1 MKRID
6 IFCASQ
12 ASTAICLSM
21 QDQPSSSTSSSI
33 SSCSSSAAIQLGGRA
48 IDRHNPIITRDSRR
62 FTTVPCS
69 SQTPPINPL
78 PYHQLQKTKKSSN
91 NSDHHQ
97 QTKKKDQKK
106 KKKNPNDIA
115 TTTTTNKKII
125 TTSTSSDSIY
135 KNTVTSFVPA
145 DIKRKS
151 SVKPGGDLITPP
163 GSTRY
168 LLSDRA
174 FFDGFSDYNDPVFA
188 LVPGQSNK
196 NITNPADLVLDQQ
209 HQSTASKSS
218 LSSSSSPSEK
228 PPSNQVG
235 VNLMNLFCFVLFF
248 VCLQVVVLR
257 VSLHCK
263 GCAGKLKKH
272 LSRMEGVTSFNI
284 DFAAKKV
291 TIVGDV
297 TPLSVLASVSKVK
310 NAQFWPV
317 PEAAPSSP
325 TATTAVVVPG
335 NNPEMK
341 K

>member
-21 QDQPSSSTSSSI
+21 QDQPSSSI

-69 SQTPPINPL
+69 SQTPPINPV

-106 KKKNPNDIA
+106 KKKKNPNDIA
-115 TTTTTNKKII
+115 TTTTTTNKKII

-135 KNTVTSFVPA
+135 KNTVTSSVPA

-168 LLSDRA
+168 LLSDGA

-209 HQSTASKSS
+209 HQSTTASKPS

-228 PPSNQVG
+228 PPSN
-235 VNLMNLFCFVLFF
+235 
-248 VCLQVVVLR
+248 QVVVLR

-335 NNPEMK
+335 NTPDMK

>member
-21 QDQPSSSTSSSI
+21 QDQPSSST

-69 SQTPPINPL
+69 SQTPPINPV
-78 PYHQLQKTKKSSN
+78 PYHQLQKNKKSSN

-97 QTKKKDQKK
+97 QTKKNDLKKK

-125 TTSTSSDSIY
+125 TTSSDSIY
-135 KNTVTSFVPA
+135 KNTFTSSVPA

-168 LLSDRA
+168 LLSDGA
-174 FFDGFSDYNDPVFA
+174 YFDGFSDYNDPVFA

-209 HQSTASKSS
+209 HQSTTASKSS
-218 LSSSSSPSEK
+218 LSLSSSLSEK
-228 PPSNQVG
+228 PSSN
-235 VNLMNLFCFVLFF
+235 
-248 VCLQVVVLR
+248 QVVVLR

-325 TATTAVVVPG
+325 TATTAVVFPG
-335 NNPEMK
+335 FAKWVWEISGFD
-341 K
+341 

>member
-33 SSCSSSAAIQLGGRA
+33 SSCSSAASIQLGGRA

-62 FTTVPCS
+62 FTTAPCS
-69 SQTPPINPL
+69 SQTPPINPV

-97 QTKKKDQKK
+97 QTKKNDQKKK

-115 TTTTTNKKII
+115 AAAATTTTNKKII
-125 TTSTSSDSIY
+125 TTSTSTSSDSIY
-135 KNTVTSFVPA
+135 KYTVTSHVPT

-168 LLSDRA
+168 LLGEDGAFSD
-174 FFDGFSDYNDPVFA
+174 GLSDYNEPVFA
-188 LVPGQSNK
+188 LVPGQSNQ

-209 HQSTASKSS
+209 NQSTSAAKSS
-218 LSSSSSPSEK
+218 LSSSLSSPPEK
-228 PPSNQVG
+228 PFSNK
-235 VNLMNLFCFVLFF
+235 
-248 VCLQVVVLR
+248 VVVLR

>member
-21 QDQPSSSTSSSI
+21 QDQPSSSSSI

-69 SQTPPINPL
+69 SQTSPINPV

-91 NSDHHQ
+91 NSDQHQ

-106 KKKNPNDIA
+106 KKKKNPNDIA
-115 TTTTTNKKII
+115 VATTTTTTNKKII
-125 TTSTSSDSIY
+125 TTSTSTSSDSIY
-135 KNTVTSFVPA
+135 KNTVTSSVPA

-168 LLSDRA
+168 LLSEGA
-174 FFDGFSDYNDPVFA
+174 FFDGFSDYNNDPVFA

-196 NITNPADLVLDQQ
+196 KFTNPADLVLDQQ
-209 HQSTASKSS
+209 HQSTPASKSS
-218 LSSSSSPSEK
+218 LSSPLHSPPEK
-228 PPSNQVG
+228 PSSN
-235 VNLMNLFCFVLFF
+235 
-248 VCLQVVVLR
+248 QVVVLR

-284 DFAAKKV
+284 DFVAKKV

-335 NNPEMK
+335 NNQEMK